1 MAKIMAN
8 ENNNYSNVVLPL
20 NEYNELRDANRE
32 CNEENEY
39 LNDVIRK
46 FEKDPKTKVIVKTI
60 DPDTEEVTF
69 IDVVGFD
76 DIKKSVE
83 EHYHKMIDALCKE
96 LVDVAEHNTK
106 LNNDILD
113 LEMQV
118 SRLKHR
124 NLWQRIINK

>member
-1 MAKIMAN
+1 MAQEKN
-8 ENNNYSNVVLPL
+8 CSNVVLPL
-20 NEYNELRDANRE
+20 NEYNELRDACRE
-32 CNEENEY
+32 CEQENKH
-39 LNDVIRK
+39 LNDVIRE
-46 FEKDPKTKVIVKTI
+46 FEKDPETKVIIKTI
-60 DPDTEEVTF
+60 DPDTDEVMF
-69 IDVVGFD
+69 INVVGFD

>member
-1 MAKIMAN
+1 MAQEK
-8 ENNNYSNVVLPL
+8 NYSNVVLSL
-20 NEYNELRDANRE
+20 NEYNELRDACRE
-32 CNEENEY
+32 CEEENKH
-39 LNDVIRK
+39 LNDVIRE
-46 FEKDPKTKVIVKTI
+46 FEKDPETKVIVKTI
-60 DPDTEEVTF
+60 DPDTDEEMF
-69 IDVVGFD
+69 IEVVGFD

-96 LVDVAEHNTK
+96 LVDVAEHNTN

-118 SRLKHR
+118 SQLKHR

>member
-1 MAKIMAN
+1 MAQEKN
-8 ENNNYSNVVLPL
+8 CSNVVLPL
-20 NEYNELRDANRE
+20 NEYNELRDACRE
-32 CNEENEY
+32 CEQENKH
-39 LNDVIRK
+39 LNDVIRE
-46 FEKDPKTKVIVKTI
+46 FEKDPGTKVIIKTI
-60 DPDTEEVTF
+60 DPDTDEVMF
-69 IDVVGFD
+69 INVVGFD

>member
-1 MAKIMAN
+1 MAN
-8 ENNNYSNVVLPL
+8 EKYNYSNVVLPL
-20 NEYNELRDANRE
+20 DEYNELRDAYRDYENK
-32 CNEENEY
+32 NEY
-39 LNDVIRK
+39 LNDVIRR

-69 IDVVGFD
+69 VDVVGFD

-83 EHYHKMIDALCKE
+83 EHYNKMIDALCKE
-96 LVDVAEHNTK
+96 LVDVSEHNTK

-113 LEMQV
+113 LKIQV